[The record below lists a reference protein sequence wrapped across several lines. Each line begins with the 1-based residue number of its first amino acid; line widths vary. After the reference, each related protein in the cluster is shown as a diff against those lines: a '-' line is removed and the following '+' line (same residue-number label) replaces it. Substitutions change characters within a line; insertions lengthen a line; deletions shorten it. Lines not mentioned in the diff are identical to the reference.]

1 MDASDNMKKF
11 IYNMQKYWNY
21 SVYAAKAELKAEVAN
36 SYLNW
41 LWWILDPI
49 AFMITYTVM
58 VEVVFGTSEPY
69 FPVFVFIGLTCWNYF
84 NTCISGS
91 VKLVSANKAI
101 VTKVYV
107 PKYIL
112 LLVKSLKN
120 LFKMMISWALV
131 IVLMLFFKVPFHW
144 TILYWF
150 LIIPVLFVV
159 TFGISTILLHFGIF
173 VEDLFNVTNI
183 VLKLVFYLSGV
194 FYSIGKRIKGPVKV
208 LLLKCNPIAFLMDQS
223 RNILLYGKAPSFRW
237 LILWFIVGCLLSWIG
252 VTVIHKYENS
262 YAKVI

>member
-1 MDASDNMKKF
+1 MNKF
-11 IYNMQKYWNY
+11 FYNIKRYWNY
-21 SVYAAKAELKAEVAN
+21 SIYAAKSELKSEVAN

-49 AFMITYTVM
+49 AFMIIYTFM
-58 VEVVFGTSEPY
+58 VQIVFKTSEPY

-84 NTCISGS
+84 NTTVSGS
-91 VKLVSANKAI
+91 VKLVSNNKAI

-112 LLVKSLKN
+112 LLVKCLKN
-120 LFKMMISWALV
+120 MFKMMISWVLV
-131 IVLMLFFKVPFHW
+131 IILMLIFKVPFHLTMLW
-144 TILYWF
+144 WL

-183 VLKLVFYLSGV
+183 VLKLLFYLSGI
-194 FYSIGKRIKGPVKV
+194 FYSIGSRLSGTAASI
-208 LLLKCNPIAFLMDQS
+208 LLKLNPIAFIMDQF
-223 RNILLYGKAPSFRW
+223 RNVMIYNQTPSVIW
-237 LILWFIVGCLLSWIG
+237 LVIWFVIGCLLSWIG
-252 VTVIHKYENS
+252 VVVIHKYENS

>member
-1 MDASDNMKKF
+1 MKRFINNMKK
-11 IYNMQKYWNY
+11 YWSY
-21 SVYAAKAELKAEVAN
+21 SLYAAKAELKAEVAN

-49 AFMITYTVM
+49 SFMVIYTFM
-58 VEVVFGTSEPY
+58 VQIIFKTSEPY
-69 FPVFVFIGLTCWNYF
+69 FPVFIFIGLTCWNYF
-84 NTCISGS
+84 NTSVSGS
-91 VKLVSANKAI
+91 VKLVSSNKAI

-112 LLVKSLKN
+112 LLVKSLKY

-131 IVLMLFFKVPFHW
+131 IVLMLIFKVPFEW

-150 LIIPVLFVV
+150 LIIPVLFMV

-183 VLKLVFYLSGV
+183 ILKLLFYLSGV
-194 FYSIGKRIKGPVKV
+194 FYSIGTRLSGPVAS
-208 LLLKCNPIAFLMDQS
+208 LLLKVNPIAFIMDQC
-223 RNILLYGKAPSFRW
+223 RNVMLYDKLPDFGW
-237 LILWFIVGCLLSWIG
+237 LAFWFVAGCLLSWIG
-252 VTVIHKYENS
+252 VTIIHKYENS

>member
-1 MDASDNMKKF
+1 MKRFFKN
-11 IYNMQKYWNY
+11 IKKYWRY
-21 SVYAAKAELKAEVAN
+21 STYAAKAELKAEVAN

-49 AFMITYTVM
+49 AFMITYTVL
-58 VEVVFGTSEPY
+58 VEVVFNASEPY
-69 FPVFVFIGLTCWNYF
+69 FPVFVFVGLTCWNYF
-84 NTCISGS
+84 NTCISNS
-91 VKLVSANKAI
+91 VKLVSSNKAI

-131 IVLMLFFKVPFHW
+131 IILMLIFKVPFHF
-144 TILYWF
+144 TMFYWF

-159 TFGISTILLHFGIF
+159 TFGISSILLHFGIF
-173 VEDLFNVTNI
+173 VEDLYNVTNI
-183 VLKLVFYLSGV
+183 VLKLVFYLSGI
-194 FYSIGKRIKGPVKV
+194 FYSISSRIHNK
-208 LLLKCNPIAFLMDQS
+208 LFRSILLKFNPIAFIMAQS
-223 RNILLYGKAPSFRW
+223 RNVFIYGKSPSFIW
-237 LILWFIVGCLLSWIG
+237 LALWFVVGCLLSWIG
-252 VTVIHKYENS
+252 ITIIHKYENS